1 MFPRTVPAAEALELG
16 MVNRV
21 VSEAELPTVVGE
33 LARTL
38 AAGPTMA
45 YGSIRRSVAFSA
57 GHPLNESLAQEAD
70 QMARTGGSQDHAA
83 AVGAF
88 LAKEKPSFQGR

>member
-1 MFPRTVPAAEALELG
+1 MLPRSVPAAEALELA

-21 VSEAELPTVVGE
+21 VSQDEFLDVVGD

-38 AAGPTMA
+38 AAGPTLA

-57 GHPLNESLAQEAD
+57 GHRLSESLAQEAE
-70 QMARTGGSQDHAA
+70 QMALTGGSADHAA
-83 AVGAF
+83 AVAAF
-88 LAKEKPSFQGR
+88 LAKEKPIFEGR